1 MTKSIKAAENIGF
14 PLPFPV
20 KCALEML
27 YAQGFEAYC
36 VGGCVRDH
44 LMGIPPHDFDITTS
58 AMPEETVKCFS
69 DYRVIETGLKHGT
82 VTVIIDGE
90 QLEIT
95 TFRTD
100 GTYSDNRHPDNV
112 TFTRSLDEDLSRRDF
127 TVNAM
132 AFSPVAGLCDPFGGS
147 EDLKRKTI
155 RCVGEAD
162 RRFGEDALRILRAL
176 RFSSVLGFEIEQ
188 DTSEAIFRK
197 MPLPEKISK
206 ERIYTELTKLICGDG
221 ASRILREYR
230 KVFDFIL
237 PPLSSVE
244 NDVYGADAE
253 SLNRHKKD
261 RFIRYAAL
269 FNHIG
274 SDADES
280 ATAASRLLRFLHA
293 DNKTADTVNFLIR
306 KLPEVPTDDD
316 KIKIKRFVASCSFEA
331 ALLAVEFARGASKI
345 SHNTAKDICEAI
357 TRLQNENECLF
368 IKDLAVS
375 GSELMDI
382 GIQKGQ
388 NIGKILNRL
397 ISMVIDGEIQNEKE
411 TLLREAERLNKE
423 L

>member
-1 MTKSIKAAENIGF
+1 MTQSIKGAEIIDF
-14 PLPFPV
+14 PLPSPV
-20 KCALEML
+20 KCALDML
-27 YAQGFEAYC
+27 YAKGFEAYC

-58 AMPEETVKCFS
+58 AMPEETVQCFS
-69 DYRVIETGLKHGT
+69 EFRVIETGLKHGT

-112 TFTRSLDEDLSRRDF
+112 TFTRSLDDDLSRRDF

-132 AFSPVAGLCDPFGGS
+132 AYSPQNGLRDPFGGS
-147 EDLKRKTI
+147 EDLKRKVI

-176 RFSSVLGFEIEQ
+176 RFSSVLGFEIEK

-197 MPLPEKISK
+197 MPLLEKISK

-221 ASRILREYR
+221 AARILRGYR
-230 KVFDFIL
+230 EVFDFIL

-244 NDVYGADAE
+244 NDVYNADAE
-253 SLNRHKKD
+253 SLTRCKRD

-269 FNHIG
+269 FKNIG
-274 SDADES
+274 ESSDES
-280 ATAASRLLRFLHA
+280 ALKATRLLRFLHA

-306 KLPEVPTDDD
+306 TLPNVPDSTD
-316 KIKIKRFVASCSFEA
+316 ILKIKRFVASCSFES
-331 ALLAVEFARGASKI
+331 ALLAVDFAYGASKI
-345 SHNTAKDICEAI
+345 SRNTAQSICAEI
-357 TRLQNENECLF
+357 NKLRDQSTCLF
-368 IKDLAVS
+368 IKDLKVS
-375 GSELMDI
+375 GAELMEI
-382 GIQKGQ
+382 GVQKGQ
-388 NIGKILNRL
+388 SIGKILNTL
-397 ISMVIDGEIQNEKE
+397 ISMVIDEKIPNEKE
-411 TLLREAERLNKE
+411 ILLREAERISKTL
-423 L
+423 